1 MVDKSKIKKLMISTR
16 TYPKTKSEL
25 IQAIQ
30 KTNLDKFAIIE
41 PYADMKSLEK
51 ILRDYQRKKGDV
63 TVIVLRSK

>member
-1 MVDKSKIKKLMISTR
+1 MISTK

-30 KTNLDKFAIIE
+30 KANLDKFAIIE

>member
-1 MVDKSKIKKLMISTR
+1 MISTR

>member
-1 MVDKSKIKKLMISTR
+1 MISTR

-41 PYADMKSLEK
+41 PYADKKSLDISCATISETK
-51 ILRDYQRKKGDV
+51 AM
-63 TVIVLRSK
+63 

>member
-1 MVDKSKIKKLMISTR
+1 MISTR

-41 PYADMKSLEK
+41 PYADKKSLDN
-51 ILRDYQRKKGDV
+51 ILRDYQRNKGEV
-63 TVIVLRSK
+63 SIILLRSK